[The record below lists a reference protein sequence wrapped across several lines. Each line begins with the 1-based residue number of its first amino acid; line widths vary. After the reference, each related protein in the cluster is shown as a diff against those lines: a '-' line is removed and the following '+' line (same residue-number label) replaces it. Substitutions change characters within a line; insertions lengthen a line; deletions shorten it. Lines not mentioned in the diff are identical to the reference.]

1 MGGGD
6 GVKKRKEPGR
16 RRRILTCRRPDWFAF
31 VFLAPWLI
39 GLVLF
44 VCRPLIQSFYYALCD
59 VKVTGSGRILTFLGF
74 ENFASIWVKDIAFL
88 RRELNFLLSTVLQVP
103 IVVIFALLAALM
115 LNSQIRGKGI
125 FRTIFFL
132 PVIVVSGPLINELS
146 NQGVATI
153 PLLEQQGILDT
164 LSAVLPDW
172 LVSPISGLFSRLIM
186 ILWYSGIPIL
196 MFLAILQKIDLNMLE
211 AARIDGATGWEIF
224 WKITLPAIRPIM
236 LLNAVYTLVYLAN
249 ADGNGVINLISNAML
264 QVTRG
269 YGYAAAM
276 AWTHTVIVVFLLALA
291 FLLLKGRSDKAAR
304 KQRL

>member
-1 MGGGD
+1 MF
-6 GVKKRKEPGR
+6 KFRKSE
-16 RRRILTCRRPDWFAF
+16 CFAF
-31 VFLAPWLI
+31 VFLLPWLV
-39 GLVLF
+39 GLVIF

-59 VKVTGSGRILTFLGF
+59 VKVTGSDRILTFLGF
-74 ENFASIWVKDIAFL
+74 DNFSSIWVKDINFL
-88 RRELNFLLSTVLQVP
+88 RRELNFLLSTILQVP

-153 PLLEQQGILDT
+153 PLLEQQGIIDT
-164 LSAVLPDW
+164 LSAFLPEW
-172 LVSPISGLFSRLIM
+172 MVTPISGLFSQLIM

-196 MFLAILQKIDLNMLE
+196 MFLAVLQKIDLNMME

-224 WKITLPAIRPIM
+224 WKITLPAIRPII

-249 ADGNGVINLISNAML
+249 ADSNGVINLISNAML

-276 AWTHTVIVVFLLALA
+276 AWTHTVIVLFLLLVVFLLLRD
-291 FLLLKGRSDKAAR
+291 RSDKAAKKR
-304 KQRL
+304 RQ